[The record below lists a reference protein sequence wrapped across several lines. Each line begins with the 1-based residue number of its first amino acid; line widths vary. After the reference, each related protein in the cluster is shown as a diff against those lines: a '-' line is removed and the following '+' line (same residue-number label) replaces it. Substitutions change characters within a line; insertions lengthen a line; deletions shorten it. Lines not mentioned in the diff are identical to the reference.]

1 MISNLKVFMLIVFWK
16 FYYAIENSYK
26 GIIIILD
33 VIYLIGLFWCFR
45 IKVKIV
51 GFIKCKHC

>member
-1 MISNLKVFMLIVFWK
+1 MLIVFWK
-16 FYYAIENSYK
+16 FYYGIENSYK

-51 GFIKCKHC
+51 GFIKRKHC